1 MRARSRPSGFA
12 AGTAEAVA
20 PSPPVVRLPSS
31 LARVLDKGW
40 HKRAP
45 LQIVV
50 TIAFLGAIVW
60 WASRQGSVTIPTST
74 TALLDLASALGLYAI
89 GTLARAER
97 WHRILRHS
105 GLRPSRKDS
114 YGLTLVGYMANN
126 ILPARSGELLR
137 SFLMAPRV
145 DTNKRTVLGS
155 ILAERIL
162 DAAALGSV
170 LLLVAF
176 GLVRGLGAHYLDLL
190 PIAAAALA
198 VLAAAVYVL
207 HRRGTL
213 AKLRDHG
220 RPLLHSTR
228 SLLNV
233 AGLRLLVLSLGIWL
247 IEAAVYLLVARAVG
261 IEFGIVGAL
270 TIVGV
275 ANLFTLIPAAPGYV
289 GSFDFAVLFSLKAV
303 AKTAGAHGL
312 SYVVLLR
319 FVLFV
324 PISIVGLI
332 VLVVRYGGLA
342 RLRSARAAA

>member
-1 MRARSRPSGFA
+1 M
-12 AGTAEAVA
+12 
-20 PSPPVVRLPSS
+20 
-31 LARVLDKGW
+31 LDKGW
-40 HKRAP
+40 HRRAP

-50 TIAFLGAIVW
+50 TIAFLGAVVW
-60 WASRQGSVTIPTST
+60 WASRQGSVTIPTSG
-74 TALLDLASALGLYAI
+74 AAMADLASALGLYAI
-89 GTLARAER
+89 GTLGRAER
-97 WHRILRHS
+97 WHRILLHS
-105 GLRPSRKDS
+105 GLRPQRRDS

-126 ILPARSGELLR
+126 VLPARSGELLR
-137 SFLMAPRV
+137 SFLLAPRV
-145 DTNKRTVLGS
+145 GTSKRTVLGS

-170 LLLVAF
+170 LVVLAF
-176 GLVRGLGAHYLDLL
+176 DLVRGLGAHYVALL
-190 PIAAAALA
+190 PLIG
-198 VLAAAVYVL
+198 AAAVGLAVALYVL
-207 HRRGTL
+207 HRRGVLEKL
-213 AKLRDHG
+213 AGHV
-220 RPLLHSTR
+220 RPLLVSTR
-228 SLLNV
+228 SLASL
-233 AGLRLLVLSLGIWL
+233 AGVRLFLLSLGIWI
-247 IEAAVYLLVARAVG
+247 IEGGVYLLVARAVG
-261 IEFGIVGAL
+261 IDFGIVGAL

-324 PISIVGLI
+324 PISVVGLI

>member
-1 MRARSRPSGFA
+1 
-12 AGTAEAVA
+12 
-20 PSPPVVRLPSS
+20 
-31 LARVLDKGW
+31 VLDKGW
-40 HKRAP
+40 HRRAP

-50 TIAFLGAIVW
+50 TIAFLGAVVW

-74 TALLDLASALGLYAI
+74 EALADLASGLGLYAI
-89 GTLARAER
+89 GTLGRAER
-97 WHRILRHS
+97 WHRILSHS
-105 GLRPSRKDS
+105 GLHPHRRDS

-126 ILPARSGELLR
+126 VLPARSGELLR
-137 SFLMAPRV
+137 SFLLAPRV
-145 DTNKRTVLGS
+145 GTSKRTVLGS

-170 LLLVAF
+170 LVVLAF
-176 GLVRGLGAHYLDLL
+176 GLVRGLGAHYLALL
-190 PIAAAALA
+190 PVIGAAIAAGALA
-198 VLAAAVYVL
+198 LYVL
-207 HRRGTL
+207 HRRGVL
-213 AKLRDHG
+213 ARLLDHL

-228 SLLNV
+228 SLANL
-233 AGLRLLVLSLGIWL
+233 AGVRLFLLSLGIW
-247 IEAAVYLLVARAVG
+247 IVEAGVYLLVARAVG
-261 IEFGIVGAL
+261 IEFGLVGAL

-324 PISIVGLI
+324 PISVVGLI

-342 RLRSARAAA
+342 RLRSARATA